1 MSEPLKASDKIAE
14 KIASLDEQIAQA
26 KSETMR
32 ASQLVAQLQMMA
44 GKKKVKELLT
54 LKSALEE
61 IQKEA
66 LKEETVE

>member
-1 MSEPLKASDKIAE
+1 
-14 KIASLDEQIAQA
+14 
-26 KSETMR
+26 MR
-32 ASQLVAQLQMMA
+32 ASQLVAQLQLMA

>member
-32 ASQLVAQLQMMA
+32 ASQLVAQLQLMA
-44 GKKKVKELLT
+44 GKKKVKELQN
-54 LKSALEE
+54 LKNALEE

-66 LKEETVE
+66 LKEETAE

>member
-1 MSEPLKASDKIAE
+1 MSEPLKVSDKIAE

-66 LKEETVE
+66 LKEEVTV

>member
-1 MSEPLKASDKIAE
+1 MSESLKASDKIAE

-32 ASQLVAQLQMMA
+32 ASQLVAQLQLTA
-44 GKKKVKELLT
+44 GKKKVKELLA
-54 LKSALEE
+54 LKSALED

-66 LKEETVE
+66 LKEETAE

>member
-32 ASQLVAQLQMMA
+32 ASQLVAQLQLMA

-66 LKEETVE
+66 LKEEAAE

>member
-44 GKKKVKELLT
+44 GKKKVKELQN
-54 LKSALEE
+54 LKNALEE

-66 LKEETVE
+66 LKEEAAE